1 MSFFVCCPFIQLAC
15 EILKDNPDMFFVSVG
30 LMLVHVVF
38 TAIWL
43 VFFSRVFLI
52 GHIESTVGQGEAQAY
67 IYCIPGCDMFFV
79 FDKA

>member
-1 MSFFVCCPFIQLAC
+1 
-15 EILKDNPDMFFVSVG
+15 MFFVSVG

-52 GHIESTVGQGEAQAY
+52 GHIENTIGKGMTPSFC
-67 IYCIPGCDMFFV
+67 YCALPVSPTDRNELTSFCCVAGHLLS
-79 FDKA
+79 